1 MVQSAVTDG
10 VAMSAPVTMYSTR
23 FCPYCMAARRLLAAK
38 GVAYEDIGVDGNPD
52 LRRKMTEKAGQ
63 RTVPQIWIGER
74 HIGGFTDL
82 AALDERGELDQM
94 LAGD

>member
-1 MVQSAVTDG
+1 
-10 VAMSAPVTMYSTR
+10 
-23 FCPYCMAARRLLAAK
+23 MAARRLFAAK
-38 GVAYEDIGVDGNPD
+38 GVAYEDIGVDGDPD

-82 AALDERGELDQM
+82 AALDERGELDQI

>member
-1 MVQSAVTDG
+1 
-10 VAMSAPVTMYSTR
+10 MSAAVMMYSTR

-38 GVAYEDIGVDGNPD
+38 GVNYEDIGVDGDPD
-52 LRRKMTEKAGQ
+52 LRRQMTERAGQ

-74 HIGGFTDL
+74 HIGGFTEL
-82 AALDERGELDQM
+82 AALEEQGELDRI